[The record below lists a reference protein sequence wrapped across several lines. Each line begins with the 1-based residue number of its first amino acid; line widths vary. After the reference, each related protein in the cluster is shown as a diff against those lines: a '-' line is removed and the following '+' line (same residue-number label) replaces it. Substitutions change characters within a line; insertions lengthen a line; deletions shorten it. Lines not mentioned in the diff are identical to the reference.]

1 MIANAP
7 VYWYDEIDSTS
18 EEAKRRAKRGD
29 LNPVWIAARSQSAGK
44 GRLGRS
50 WESPEGNLFS
60 TLLFPEPGGLKT
72 ASRIP
77 FAAALAVRDAC
88 LRSVP
93 ELAAE
98 LKWPNDVRVR
108 GRKMS
113 GILTESGE
121 TNGALWIAL
130 GIGINVQT
138 APDGTGQET
147 SSLKKEGAPAGLT
160 PEMVLTDL
168 RAAISHRI
176 EQARQDFEALLSNW
190 TKFAEGIGQTV
201 QAGPIQNRIEG
212 VFESLAPDG
221 GLNLRLPDG
230 ALHTI
235 RAGDVELVKRVS

>member
-44 GRLGRS
+44 GRLGKS

-60 TLLFPEPGGLKT
+60 TLLFPEPDGLKT

-88 LRSVP
+88 MRSVP

-138 APDGTGQET
+138 TPDGTGQET
-147 SSLKKEGAPAGLT
+147 SSLRKEGAPAGLT

-176 EQARQDFEALLSNW
+176 EQARQDFEALLNDW
-190 TKFAEGIGQTV
+190 TRFAEGIGQTV
-201 QAGPIQNRIEG
+201 QAGPVQNRIEG